1 MTPIVYDEVLLLSC
15 FSQCG
20 NPTLKHIPKALKVRV
35 ASMYTDLCENVLSN
49 PQVVSGWVL
58 LLLFPIVI
66 LRTLPINH
74 PGYKMNSSARHRE
87 EVKLVTTRLNAWVNP
102 MERDALFRTLLQ
114 VLPHHTQVR
123 GGSSEVQNIK
133 RAIRLMREDGQFGK
147 AAKALSSGGVAPLDH
162 NTIEQLRM
170 LHPVSSLPDGVPTSD
185 INRFNVTQE
194 QLPAIIRSFP
204 KGTGCGRSQLRAQH
218 LQDILAARH
227 PRFTGS
233 FAAVL
238 QLLADGAAPLVL
250 SPFIAAAPLTP
261 LLKKDG
267 SIRPVAVGEVWR
279 RIISKYA
286 LRAVMADISELLAPM
301 QCGIGIPNA
310 VEAILIGFNDLF
322 NGQIAQARRVYDPG
336 WGEVLS
342 PNLYALLL
350 DFTNAFNSVNR
361 NVIFSEVQK
370 WCPKILGWVQYTY
383 GQAAYLFV
391 GDTHFTCTTGV
402 QQGDPL
408 GPLLFALVLQVLLRS
423 IHAQLSNMGG
433 GEQQHIIAA
442 YLDDTTVACSVQQA
456 ARAVHVAMTEG
467 PPLGLHLSLPKSVL
481 WSPFDGN
488 ISADAFPC
496 ICPVSYEHGVELLG
510 GCINTLPG
518 FAQAVATKRVVKLEQ
533 SLQVMLKI
541 KDPHLMLLLLRG
553 CMGMP
558 KMNYCWRVMDPI
570 AIHDVA
576 VRCDGIITSALSN
589 IVMGDCGKHLDSFSV
604 SLATLPVAL
613 SGLGIP
619 LPSDVLQY
627 AHLSAH
633 ADTLA
638 LRTSMFGGTHHHT
651 FTELALPRFVEQLHP
666 AVRHSTHAKHFRLP
680 LCLGNHSQKE
690 FARVADMSKRC
701 VLLEQHRCQLTAQ
714 HHYLLMSTAKALH
727 DRRNTTM
734 SLASQWLF
742 ALPNGAMGQST
753 DPAAYRAALQYR
765 LLIAQIRVAKPCPRA
780 GCTQTIDVYGYHSF
794 SCQGTGNTL
803 YARHNNVCKQ
813 ICALANAAGLP
824 TTYNAAAAHT
834 PGYNPRTGGHC
845 NFRPGD
851 LFMPNENPPLLIDVT
866 VVSPL
871 AASRLGSAELRY
883 PGLMAANAADK
894 KHHYYDHAVSL
905 DTKAFKAFAV
915 DVAGFTDSDAVHLL
929 RKIAGAYSVT
939 HATAYSYALAIVLR
953 RVSFVIMRE
962 LAQQLLSC
970 SAPPLPPAVLGR
982 GGPRTVQK

>member
-1 MTPIVYDEVLLLSC
+1 
-15 FSQCG
+15 
-20 NPTLKHIPKALKVRV
+20 
-35 ASMYTDLCENVLSN
+35 MYTDMCEYVISN

-58 LLLFPIVI
+58 LLLFPVIV
-66 LRTLPINH
+66 LRTLPVDH

-102 MERDALFRTLLQ
+102 VERDSLVRTLLQ
-114 VLPHHTQVR
+114 VPPHHTQVR
-123 GGSSEVQNIK
+123 NGSSEEQNIK

-147 AAKALSSGGVAPLDH
+147 AAKTLSSVGVAPLTDD
-162 NTIEQLRM
+162 TVEQLRR
-170 LHPVSSLPDGVPTSD
+170 LHPVSPLPDGVPISD
-185 INRFNVTQE
+185 LNRFIIAQE
-194 QLPAIIRSFP
+194 QLPGIIRSFP

-218 LQDILAARH
+218 LQDMLAARH

-233 FAAVL
+233 FAAML
-238 QLLADGAAPLVL
+238 QILADGGAPLVL
-250 SPFIAAAPLTP
+250 GPFIAAAPLTP

-286 LRAVMADISELLAPM
+286 LRAVMADISEMLAPM

-310 VEAILIGFNDLF
+310 VEAILLGFNNVF
-322 NGQIAQARRVYDPG
+322 NGQDAQERVYDPG
-336 WGEVLS
+336 GGEAFS
-342 PNLYALLL
+342 PNLYALLM

-361 NVIFSEVQK
+361 NTIFGEVEK
-370 WCPKILGWVQYTY
+370 WCPKILAWVQYTY

-402 QQGDPL
+402 QQG
-408 GPLLFALVLQVLLRS
+408 LLRS
-423 IHAQLSNMGG
+423 INERLSSMTGG
-433 GEQQHIIAA
+433 GQQHVIAA
-442 YLDDTTVACSVQQA
+442 YLDDTTLACSLQQA
-456 ARAVHVAMTEG
+456 ACAVEVSLLEG
-467 PPLGLHLSLPKSVL
+467 PPLGLNLSLPKSVL
-481 WSPFDGN
+481 WSPFNEN
-488 ISADAFPC
+488 ISAEVFPS
-496 ICPVSYEHGVELLG
+496 ICPTSFEHGVELLG
-510 GCINTLPG
+510 GCIATLPS
-518 FAQAVATKRVVKLEQ
+518 FAQAVATKRVSKLEQ

-541 KDPHLMLLLLRG
+541 RDPHLMLFLLRG

-558 KMNYCWRVMDPI
+558 KLNYCWRVMDPV
-570 AIHDVA
+570 AIRDVA
-576 VRCDGIITSALSN
+576 VRCDDIITSALSN
-589 IVMGDCGKHLDSFSV
+589 IVLGDGGKKLDSFSIT
-604 SLATLPVAL
+604 LATLPVAL

-633 ADTLA
+633 ADTLE
-638 LRTSMFGGTHHHT
+638 LRTSMFGGTHHHMLT
-651 FTELALPRFVEQLHP
+651 GFTELALPRFVEQLHP
-666 AVRHSTHAKHFRLP
+666 DVRNGTHASRFRLP

-690 FARVADMSKRC
+690 FARVADLSKRC
-701 VLLEQHRCQLTAQ
+701 LLLQQHRGQLTAQ
-714 HHYLLMSTAKALH
+714 HRYILMSTAKALH

-742 ALPNGAMGQST
+742 ALPNGAMGQTT
-753 DPAAYRAALQYR
+753 DPAAYRAALRYR
-765 LLIAQIRVAKPCPRA
+765 LLIAQVRVAKPCSHV
-780 GCTQTIDVYGYHSF
+780 GCTQIVDVYGYHSF

-803 YARHNNVCKQ
+803 YARHNNICKQ
-813 ICALANAAGLP
+813 LCALANAAGLP
-824 TTYNAAAAHT
+824 TTYNATAAHT
-834 PGYNPRTGGHC
+834 PGYNPRTGGYR

-851 LFMPNENPPLLIDVT
+851 LYMANENPPLLIDVT

-871 AASRLGSAELRY
+871 AASRLGSAELKY
-883 PGLMAANAADK
+883 PGLMAAKAADK
-894 KHHYYDHAVSL
+894 KHAYYDHAVSL

-915 DVAGFTDSDAVHLL
+915 DVAGFTDPDAVHLL

-970 SAPPLPPAVLGR
+970 SAPPPPPLLVGGR
-982 GGPRTVQK
+982 GWPRTVHK